1 MCFRQ
6 PRFLVVILAVL
17 LGLAL
22 VPAKSARASADW
34 CWDDPII
41 SVGGRLMDIQVQMPV
56 KHLLTMR
63 STTLLVIIPRNMY
76 GFVVLDDISAFPMET
91 MVRPWG
97 PAWDG
102 KGDIPITIVAT
113 VVAKTDYDIRIVAK
127 PVLNLSSP
135 VQTLLSSPL
144 SLLAAP
150 LARPT
155 IAYGRSSTPLVMPMR
170 LAK

>member
-1 MCFRQ
+1 MRFRQ
-6 PRFLVVILAVL
+6 PRLLVIVLAVL
-17 LGLAL
+17 LSLAA
-22 VPAKSARASADW
+22 VPVRAERESADW
-34 CWDDPII
+34 SWDDPIV
-41 SVGGRLMDIQVQMPV
+41 SVGGRLIDIQVQMPS
-56 KHLLTMR
+56 KYLLTMR
-63 STTLLVIIPRNMY
+63 STTLLVIIPSNVR
-76 GFVVLDDISAFPMET
+76 GVVVLDDISAFPMDT
-91 MVRPWG
+91 MVRSWG

-113 VVAKTDYDIRIVAK
+113 VVAKADYDIRIVAK

-135 VQTLLSSPL
+135 VQPLLGSPL

-155 IAYGRSSTPLVMPMR
+155 IAYGRSSVPLVMPMR